1 METGNKS
8 MIRLEN
14 VTKYYPS
21 RLGKQYIFKNLS
33 FDIPSGHNIGI
44 LGSNGAGK
52 STLFRLLAGSEYP
65 NKGRI
70 ITDLSLSWPVALTTG
85 IHQQMTGREN
95 TRFIGKVNGVA
106 DLDTYVKRVMEFAEL
121 GEKFNLPVRNYSSG
135 MKPRLAFAC
144 SIAIDFDVYLIDEVT
159 SVGDAKFRKK
169 AKEALLERSEIAN
182 VIMVSHEMDEIRQFC
197 DSAIVLHKGELTF
210 YNDLE
215 QGIKQYQA
223 L

>member
-1 METGNKS
+1 LEAGDKS

-14 VTKYYPS
+14 ITKYYPS
-21 RLGKQYIFKNLS
+21 RLGNQYVFKGLT

-65 NKGRI
+65 NRGKI
-70 ITDLSLSWPVALTTG
+70 VTDLNLSWPVALATG
-85 IHQQMTGREN
+85 IHQQMTGQEN
-95 TRFIGKVNGVA
+95 TRFIGKINGIA
-106 DLDTYVKRVMEFAEL
+106 DLDSYEERVKAFAEL
-121 GEKFNLPVRNYSSG
+121 GQKYYLPVRSYSSG

-159 SVGDAKFRKK
+159 SVGDAKFRRK
-169 AKEALLERSEIAN
+169 AKEALLERSEQAN

-210 YNDLE
+210 YNDLDR
-215 QGIKQYQA
+215 GISEYQA

>member
-1 METGNKS
+1 

-14 VTKYYPS
+14 ITKYYPS
-21 RLGKQYIFKNLS
+21 KLGNQYVFKELS
-33 FDIPSGHNIGI
+33 FEIPAGHNIGI

-65 NKGRI
+65 NKGQI

-85 IHQQMTGREN
+85 IHPQMTGREN
-95 TRFIGKVNGVA
+95 TRFIGKINGVG
-106 DLDTYVKRVMEFAEL
+106 DLDTYEKRVQKFAEL
-121 GEKFNLPVRNYSSG
+121 GNKYNLPVKSYSSG

-159 SVGDAKFRKK
+159 SVGDAKFRRK
-169 AKEALLERSEIAN
+169 AKEALLERSEKAN

-215 QGIKQYQA
+215 QGIEQYQA

>member
-1 METGNKS
+1 

-106 DLDTYVKRVMEFAEL
+106 DLDTYIKRVREFAEL
-121 GEKFNLPVRNYSSG
+121 GEKFNLPVKNYSSG

>member
-1 METGNKS
+1 
-8 MIRLEN
+8 MIRLEGI
-14 VTKYYPS
+14 TKYYPS
-21 RLGKQYIFKNLS
+21 KLGKQYVFNNLN
-33 FDIPSGHNIGI
+33 FEIPSGHNIGI

-95 TRFIGKVNGVA
+95 TRFIGKINGVA
-106 DLDTYVKRVMEFAEL
+106 DLTQFEHQVREFAEL
-121 GEKFNLPVRNYSSG
+121 GKKYDLPVKSYSSG

-159 SVGDAKFRKK
+159 SVGDAKFRRK
-169 AKEALLERSEIAN
+169 AKEALLERSKKAN

-197 DSAIVLHKGELTF
+197 DSAIVLHKGGLTF

-215 QGIKQYQA
+215 QGIEQYQA